1 MNKKS
6 KNLHIASI
14 ITYFLP
20 LIMAAVYFALI
31 VANGW
36 TGYIPFFMIV
46 LPMLPGLFL
55 YFIVPAFKKGYYKK
69 KDDPEE
75 RKYAIITTCIECG
88 APMIIE
94 IILFIVV
101 LNLFSG
107 MPLLLLVRTI
117 YILSF
122 IPFLIINIAFWR
134 SFPKEEKK
142 EV

>member
-1 MNKKS
+1 MEKKS
-6 KNLHIASI
+6 KNLHTASI

-20 LIMAAVYFALI
+20 LLLAGVYFALI

-46 LPMLPGLFL
+46 LPMLPGLIL
-55 YFIVPAFKKGYYKK
+55 YLIVPAFKKHFYEQKE
-69 KDDPEE
+69 DPEE
-75 RKYAIITTCIECG
+75 RKYAIITTSIECG

-122 IPFLIINIAFWR
+122 IPFFIINIAFWR
-134 SFPKEEKK
+134 SFPKEVKK